1 MSKKSSKKSDLPP
14 VPASLADVALV
25 DAPSIAAAA
34 QLSLSAWHALVHDLE
49 APQPVVRQPRYTRWR
64 VADIRAWLVKRAE
77 TGADPNVAAA
87 VVEKAIKASAKAR
100 SRGMCATESPR

>member
-1 MSKKSSKKSDLPP
+1 MSKKTDLPP

-34 QLSLSAWHALVHDLE
+34 QLSLSAWHALVHDTD

-64 VADIRAWLVKRAE
+64 LADIRAWLIERAE
-77 TGADPNVAAA
+77 AGSDPKAAAA
-87 VVEKAIKASAKAR
+87 VVENATKASAKAR
-100 SRGMCATESPR
+100 SKSGATTKPRDR